1 MLPEA
6 LAPRLADLEREFADC
21 EARLADPEVVGD
33 QRRYVEISRRYSEL
47 RPIVELTAELVDA
60 YRGQGGFVLGYG

>member
-21 EARLADPEVVGD
+21 EARLAAPAVVGD
-33 QRRYVEISRRYSEL
+33 LRRYVE
-47 RPIVELTAELVDA
+47 D
-60 YRGQGGFVLGYG
+60 YRLHREIEE